1 MSYGDSCWMST
12 TTPLALTGRGSHWM
26 APWSRLP
33 SEEKIPGQTPQ
44 IGEKKGTKR
53 SLLGDANG
61 IPLALAVG
69 GANVNDMV
77 LVPETLD
84 NIVAFRPIPTPEREQ
99 NLAMD
104 KGYDFVQ
111 TDRQVRQHGFTPHI
125 RHRGEGKLTYQ
136 DPNKPA
142 RRWVIE
148 RTNSWMN
155 RFRRV
160 LIRWEKKT
168 ENYVAMT
175 EFAFSI
181 IIFNKLKKEYS
192 LFG

>member
-1 MSYGDSCWMST
+1 MSCGDLCWMST
-12 TTPLALTGRGSHWM
+12 TTPLALTGCGSPWTV
-26 APWSRLP
+26 PWSRLP
-33 SEEKIPGQTPQ
+33 SEETTPGQIRQT
-44 IGEKKGTKR
+44 GEKKGTKR

-61 IPLALAVG
+61 IPLALAVA

-84 NIVAFRPIPTPEREQ
+84 NIVAFRPIPTPEHEQ

-104 KGYDFVQ
+104 KGYDFAQ
-111 TDRQVRQHGFTPHI
+111 TACQVRQHGFTPHI

-136 DPNKPA
+136 DPGKPA

-148 RTNSWMN
+148 RSNSWMN
-155 RFRRV
+155 RFRRI
-160 LIRWEKKT
+160 LIRWEKKA
-168 ENYVAMT
+168 ENYVAMI

-181 IIFNKLKKEYS
+181 IIFNKLKKENS